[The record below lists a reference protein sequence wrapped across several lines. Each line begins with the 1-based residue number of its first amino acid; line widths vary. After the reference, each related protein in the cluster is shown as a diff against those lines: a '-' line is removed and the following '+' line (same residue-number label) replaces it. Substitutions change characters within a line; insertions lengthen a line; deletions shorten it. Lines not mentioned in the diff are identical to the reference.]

1 MESLLGMKELYDVVL
16 KATYP
21 IEVLNRTI
29 EEGEVIA
36 RFDNILI
43 ANFQE
48 IKSRVAATG
57 GYDNRGWV
65 FWEDTKEVKINFS
78 QGIFSKTQLGLLANA
93 KLISTLSNTPIEISM
108 QEIINVDENNNFTL
122 KHTPTGPIFVY
133 DKNSGQKLKFTTNNN
148 VYHVS
153 EGNEVIVDYVY
164 KYMGGASAMTIGQGL
179 VSGFLT
185 LEGKTRLKDD
195 TTGQVVTGIIKI
207 PKLKLMSDLSIRL
220 GKEAIPTIANFSA
233 VGLPTGSKGR
243 KKVMEFIVLNDDIDA
258 DI

>member
-21 IEVLNRTI
+21 IEVSNRTI

-48 IKSRVAATG
+48 IKDRISANG

-65 FWEDTKEVKINFS
+65 FWDDTKEVKIHFS

-93 KLISTLSNTPIEISM
+93 KLTSTLANTPIEIST

-122 KHTPTGPIFVY
+122 KHTPVGQMFVY
-133 DKNSGQKLKFTTNNN
+133 DKNSGQKLRFTTNNN

-164 KYMGGASAMTIGQGL
+164 NYMGGAATMTIGQSL

-220 GKEAIPTIANFSA
+220 GKEAIPTVANFSV
-233 VGLPTGSKGR
+233 VGLPTGSKGN
-243 KKVMEFIVLNDDIDA
+243 KKVMEFTVLNDDIDA